1 MKRHIPRQILCVV
14 HDDGPKDDRAS
25 GFLAEA
31 GHEID
36 WVCPADGEALPP
48 VADGF
53 DAAIVYGGVQ
63 SANSHDEND
72 YIRRELDW
80 IGEWV
85 ARDKPYLGLCLG
97 AQLLAHSLGGK
108 VGAHPEGLHERGFV
122 EIHPTEAGR
131 AVLDRPLHVYG
142 AHHEGF
148 ELPQSG
154 ELLFTGG
161 TYPRQGFRHG
171 RNAFGLQFHPECTPT
186 MMVRWLDLDEDRL
199 KKPGVHSR
207 ERQMADSTR
216 YDEPMADWFT
226 AFLDRW
232 VADEI

>member
-1 MKRHIPRQILCVV
+1 MKRHILCVV

-148 ELPQSG
+148 ELPQGG

-161 TYPRQGFRHG
+161 TYPRQGFR
-171 RNAFGLQFHPECTPT
+171 FGLQFHPECTPT

>member
-1 MKRHIPRQILCVV
+1 MKRHILCVV

-148 ELPQSG
+148 ELPQGG

-171 RNAFGLQFHPECTPT
+171 RNAFGFQFHPECTPT
-186 MMVRWLDLDEDRL
+186 MMVRWMDLDEDRL

-207 ERQMADSTR
+207 DRQIADSAR
-216 YDEPMADWFT
+216 YDDPMADWFT